1 MSEKTAYRCNNCGCQ
16 FETPMKGIG
25 HLSSFAFCP
34 YCQDSDYEKM
44 TECEVCGEFFVKDED
59 AKLYRVCPEC
69 EKKFVAEHR
78 FNVQAIYEIE
88 EENENV
94 KINNFLAWAFKPE
107 EIEEILL
114 FALKEK
120 QINQP
125 EDYSEYLY
133 GDYDWLEEKIKEV
146 MKSE

>member
-1 MSEKTAYRCNNCGCQ
+1 MFKCNNCGYE
-16 FETPMKGIG
+16 FETLMQGIG
-25 HLSSFAFCP
+25 HLSGYGFCP
-34 YCQDSDYEKM
+34 RCQDSDFEELKK
-44 TECEVCGEFFVKDED
+44 CKVCGAFFSDDDNNLIE
-59 AKLYRVCPEC
+59 VCPEC
-69 EKKFVAEHR
+69 ENKFVNEHR
-78 FNVQAIYEIE
+78 FNVQGIYDLEKE
-88 EENENV
+88 KESV
-94 KINNFLAWAFKPE
+94 KINSFLAWAFKPE

-146 MKSE
+146 TTNEES

>member
-1 MSEKTAYRCNNCGCQ
+1 MYKCNSCGYE

-25 HLSSFAFCP
+25 HLSAYAFCP
-34 YCQDSDYEKM
+34 RCQDSDFEEM
-44 TECEVCGEFFVKDED
+44 NQCNICETHFLDGES
-59 AKLYRVCPEC
+59 KLYDICPDC
-69 EKKFVAEHR
+69 EKKFLNDYC
-78 FNVQAIYEIE
+78 FNVQGIYDLEKEKESVEI
-88 EENENV
+88 NS
-94 KINNFLAWAFKPE
+94 FLAWAFKPE

-133 GDYDWLEEKIKEV
+133 GDYDWFREKIKEV
-146 MKSE
+146 MKDE

>member
-1 MSEKTAYRCNNCGCQ
+1 MYKCNNCGYE

-25 HLSSFAFCP
+25 HLSAYAFCSR
-34 YCQDSDYEKM
+34 CQDSDFEEMKN
-44 TECEVCGEFFVKDED
+44 CKVCGSFFSDDDNNLIE
-59 AKLYRVCPEC
+59 VCPEC
-69 EKKFVAEHR
+69 EKEFVNER
-78 FNVQAIYEIE
+78 SFNVQAIYDIE
-88 EENENV
+88 NKKESV
-94 KINNFLAWAFKPE
+94 KINSFLAWAFKPE

-146 MKSE
+146 MRDE

>member
-1 MSEKTAYRCNNCGCQ
+1 MYKCKNCGYE
-16 FETPMKGIG
+16 FETLMAGIG
-25 HLSSFAFCP
+25 HLSGYGFCP
-34 YCQDSDYEKM
+34 RCQDSDFEEMEK
-44 TECEVCGEFFVKDED
+44 CEICRNHFVED
-59 AKLYRVCPEC
+59 NDTLSCVCPEC
-69 EKKFVAEHR
+69 EKKFVNEHS
-78 FNVQAIYEIE
+78 FNVQAIYDIE
-88 EENENV
+88 DEKESV
-94 KINNFLAWAFKPE
+94 KINSFLAWAFKPE

-146 MKSE
+146 MKNEES

>member
-1 MSEKTAYRCNNCGCQ
+1 MFKCNNCNYE

-25 HLSSFAFCP
+25 HLSGYGFCP
-34 YCQDSDYEKM
+34 RCQDSDFEEMKK
-44 TECEVCGEFFVKDED
+44 CEVCGNHFVED
-59 AKLYRVCPEC
+59 NDTLSCICPEC
-69 EKKFVAEHR
+69 EKKFVNEHS
-78 FNVQAIYEIE
+78 FNVQAIYDLEKE
-88 EENENV
+88 KESV
-94 KINNFLAWAFKPE
+94 KINSFLAWAFKPE

-146 MKSE
+146 TKNENS

>member
-1 MSEKTAYRCNNCGCQ
+1 MYKCNNCGYE

-25 HLSSFAFCP
+25 HLSAYSFCP
-34 YCQDSDYEKM
+34 RCQDSDFEEKKK
-44 TECEVCGEFFVKDED
+44 CEICGNHFIED
-59 AKLYRVCPEC
+59 NDTLSCICPEC
-69 EKKFVAEHR
+69 EKKFVNEHS
-78 FNVQAIYEIE
+78 FNVQAIYDLEKE
-88 EENENV
+88 KESV
-94 KINNFLAWAFKPE
+94 KINSFLAWAFKPE

-146 MKSE
+146 TTNEKG